1 MRQNDTLSM
10 IFIDCVPLQT
20 FIRDFSQ
27 KAFNLKVLLHLK
39 PFPIVSDVTTTTHK
53 FSTTHGKSHYDHY
66 YVEERPPNFMK
77 TQRALFTVGYFQN

>member
-10 IFIDCVPLQT
+10 IFIDCVSLQT

-27 KAFNLKVLLHLK
+27 KAFNLKVLLHLMH
-39 PFPIVSDVTTTTHK
+39 FPLVSDVTTTTHK

-66 YVEERPPNFMK
+66 YVE
-77 TQRALFTVGYFQN
+77 